1 MQFEGVS
8 EKPWKTLINKNIIL
22 DTSIII
28 ILITMLASAFFSGLE
43 IAFITSNKL
52 RIELESKQGNI
63 SAKILSYFS
72 KYPSRY
78 LGTMLLGN
86 NIALVVFGIYMDEE
100 LSPVIGQYI
109 SSKALI
115 LFVSTIISTMLILVT
130 AEFLPKN
137 IFRIN
142 PNRTLSLFAYPLTI
156 VYGIL
161 YPVVMITI
169 GLSEFILKKIF
180 RVKIEKENAAFTMI
194 DLDNYLREG
203 TSSVEKNAEIEHEI
217 QIFQNA
223 LDFSSVKARECM
235 VPRTEIIAQDVNC
248 SISELKQKF
257 VQTRLSKILIFSGS
271 IDNIIGYVYSKEL
284 FKSPESIRAILLPL
298 SVVPESMPASEV
310 LTVFIQQHK
319 SIVVVVDEF
328 GGTSGILTMEDVMEE
343 IFGEI
348 EDEHDKEEMIE
359 KQISE
364 TEFIFSARLETDYL
378 NSKYHLNLPILD
390 NFETLSGL
398 IMHFHESIPRLNEEI
413 RIENFLFTITAL
425 ARTRIEQVNLKI
437 QKPTD

>member
-1 MQFEGVS
+1 MHSSV
-8 EKPWKTLINKNIIL
+8 IIL
-22 DTSIII
+22 LT
-28 ILITMLASAFFSGLE
+28 LVASAFFSGLE

-52 RIELESKQGNI
+52 RIELESKQGNF
-63 SAKILSYFS
+63 SAKILAYFS

-86 NIALVVFGIYMDEE
+86 NIALVIFGIYMDEE
-100 LSPVIGQYI
+100 LKEFFEHYMR
-109 SSKALI
+109 SKVLI
-115 LFVSTIISTMLILVT
+115 LLLSTFLSTMLILVT
-130 AEFLPKN
+130 AEFLPKS

-142 PNRTLSLFAYPLTI
+142 PNKTLSLFAFPLTI
-156 VYGIL
+156 VYGLL
-161 YPVVMITI
+161 YPFVMVTI

-194 DLDNYLREG
+194 DLDNYVREG
-203 TSSVEKNAEIEHEI
+203 TAAVEKKVGMDHEI

-235 VPRTEIIAQDVNC
+235 IPRTEIIAMDVNRPLE
-248 SISELKQKF
+248 ELKDKF
-257 VQTRLSKILIFSGS
+257 VQTRLSKILIYHES

-284 FKSPESIRAILLPL
+284 FKKPENIRSILLPV
-298 SVVPESMPASEV
+298 SVVPGSMAASEV

-359 KQISE
+359 KQVSE
-364 TEFIFSARLETDYL
+364 HEFIFSSRLETDYV
-378 NSKYHLNLPILD
+378 NHKYHLHLPIFD
-390 NFETLSGL
+390 HVETLGGL
-398 IMHFHESIPRLNEEI
+398 IMHYHESIPRLNEEI
-413 RIENFLFTITAL
+413 RIENFLFTITGVS
-425 ARTRIEQVNLKI
+425 RTRIETVNLKV
-437 QKPTD
+437 QKSTD

>member
-1 MQFEGVS
+1 M
-8 EKPWKTLINKNIIL
+8 N
-22 DTSIII
+22 TSIII

-115 LFVSTIISTMLILVT
+115 LFISTIISTMLILVT

-359 KQISE
+359 KQVSE

>member
-1 MQFEGVS
+1 MHSSV
-8 EKPWKTLINKNIIL
+8 
-22 DTSIII
+22 I
-28 ILITMLASAFFSGLE
+28 ILITLIASAFFSGLE

-52 RIELESKQGNI
+52 RIELESKQGNAA
-63 SAKILSYFS
+63 AKILAYFS

-86 NIALVVFGIYMDEE
+86 NIALVIFGIYMDEE
-100 LSPVIGQYI
+100 LKGFFEHYMT
-109 SSKALI
+109 SKVLI
-115 LFVSTIISTMLILVT
+115 LLLSTFLSTMLILVT
-130 AEFLPKN
+130 AEFLPKS

-142 PNRTLSLFAYPLTI
+142 PNKTLSLFAFPLTI
-156 VYGIL
+156 VYGLL
-161 YPVVMITI
+161 YPFVMVTI

-194 DLDNYLREG
+194 DLDNYVREG
-203 TSSVEKNAEIEHEI
+203 TSAVEKKVGMDHEI

-235 VPRTEIIAQDVNC
+235 IPRTEIVAMEVKA
-248 SISELKQKF
+248 SIEDLKQAF
-257 VQTRLSKILIFSGS
+257 IQTRLSKILIYHET

-284 FKSPESIRAILLPL
+284 FKKPENIRSILLPV
-298 SVVPESMPASEV
+298 SVVPESMAASEV

-348 EDEHDKEEMIE
+348 EDEHDKEDTIE
-359 KQISE
+359 KQVSE
-364 TEFIFSARLETDYL
+364 TEFIFSSRLETDYV
-378 NSKYHLNLPILD
+378 NHKYHLKLPILD
-390 NFETLSGL
+390 NVETLGGL
-398 IMHFHESIPRLNEEI
+398 VMHYHESIPRLNEEI
-413 RIENFLFTITAL
+413 RIENFLFTVTGVT
-425 ARTRIEQVNLKI
+425 RTRIEVVNLKV
-437 QKPTD
+437 QKSSD

>member
-1 MQFEGVS
+1 MESSV
-8 EKPWKTLINKNIIL
+8 
-22 DTSIII
+22 I
-28 ILITMLASAFFSGLE
+28 ILITLIASAFFSGLE

-52 RIELESKQGNI
+52 RIELESKQGNF
-63 SAKILSYFS
+63 SAKILAYFN

-100 LSPVIGQYI
+100 LKMFFSHYM
-109 SSKALI
+109 SSKILI
-115 LFVSTIISTMLILVT
+115 LLLSTFLSTMLILVT
-130 AEFLPKN
+130 AEFLPKS
-137 IFRIN
+137 IFRLN
-142 PNRTLSLFAYPLTI
+142 PNRTLSLFAFPLTI
-156 VYGIL
+156 VYGVL

-169 GLSEFILKKIF
+169 GLSEFILRKIF

-194 DLDNYLREG
+194 DLDNYVREG
-203 TSSVEKNAEIEHEI
+203 TSAIEKKAEMDHEI

-235 VPRTEIIAQDVNC
+235 VPRNEIIAMDVN
-248 SISELKQKF
+248 SAILALQDKF
-257 VQTRLSKILIFSGS
+257 IQSRLSKVLIYENS

-284 FKSPESIRAILLPL
+284 FKKPANIRSILLPV
-298 SVVPESMPASEV
+298 SIVPETMPASEV

-348 EDEHDKEEMIE
+348 EDEHDKEEMTE

-364 TEFIFSARLETDYL
+364 SEFVFSARLETDYL
-378 NSKYHLNLPILD
+378 NDKYHLNLPILD
-390 NFETLSGL
+390 NFETLGGL
-398 IMHFHESIPRLNEEI
+398 IMHYHESIPRVNEEI
-413 RIENFLFTITAL
+413 RIDHFLFTIISVS
-425 ARTRIEQVNLKI
+425 RTRIEQVNLKL
-437 QKPTD
+437 QKSNG